1 MSKRDIRRKFG
12 QNYLS
17 DPAII
22 FEMGQAIGP
31 YSKDKFLE
39 VGPGMGALTKTLNQK
54 DIKILAIEVDKDNID
69 YLSKKFQ
76 GPAEFQ
82 FINDDILKT
91 SLDFLEAGAFRIVGN
106 LPYNISTQ
114 IILRFIHWSKYIQ
127 DMHFLVQKEVAE
139 KITGTIKTKNW
150 GKLSIKIA
158 AFFNTEILF
167 DVPPESFD
175 IKPKVISSFI
185 RMTPKQNLE
194 FDSKLVTN
202 LYKVIDL
209 SFSSRRKNIKNNLKK
224 QNFDWDNLDI
234 DFNLRPEE
242 LSLNDYV
249 ELAKAFKE

>member
-1 MSKRDIRRKFG
+1 
-12 QNYLS
+12 
-17 DPAII
+17 
-22 FEMGQAIGP
+22 
-31 YSKDKFLE
+31 
-39 VGPGMGALTKTLNQK
+39 
-54 DIKILAIEVDKDNID
+54 
-69 YLSKKFQ
+69 
-76 GPAEFQ
+76 
-82 FINDDILKT
+82 
-91 SLDFLEAGAFRIVGN
+91 
-106 LPYNISTQ
+106 
-114 IILRFIHWSKYIQ
+114 
-127 DMHFLVQKEVAE
+127 MHFLVQKEVAE

-175 IKPKVISSFI
+175 IKPKVMSSFI

-194 FDSKLVTN
+194 FDSNLVTN

>member
-1 MSKRDIRRKFG
+1 
-12 QNYLS
+12 
-17 DPAII
+17 
-22 FEMGQAIGP
+22 
-31 YSKDKFLE
+31 
-39 VGPGMGALTKTLNQK
+39 
-54 DIKILAIEVDKDNID
+54 
-69 YLSKKFQ
+69 
-76 GPAEFQ
+76 
-82 FINDDILKT
+82 
-91 SLDFLEAGAFRIVGN
+91 
-106 LPYNISTQ
+106 
-114 IILRFIHWSKYIQ
+114 
-127 DMHFLVQKEVAE
+127 MHFLVQREVAE
-139 KITGTIKTKNW
+139 KITGAIKTKNW

-175 IKPKVISSFI
+175 IKPKVMSSFI

-242 LSLNDYV
+242 LSLSNYV
-249 ELAKAFKE
+249 ELAKAFKK

>member
-1 MSKRDIRRKFG
+1 
-12 QNYLS
+12 
-17 DPAII
+17 
-22 FEMGQAIGP
+22 
-31 YSKDKFLE
+31 
-39 VGPGMGALTKTLNQK
+39 
-54 DIKILAIEVDKDNID
+54 
-69 YLSKKFQ
+69 
-76 GPAEFQ
+76 
-82 FINDDILKT
+82 
-91 SLDFLEAGAFRIVGN
+91 
-106 LPYNISTQ
+106 
-114 IILRFIHWSKYIQ
+114 
-127 DMHFLVQKEVAE
+127 MHFLVQKEVAE

-175 IKPKVISSFI
+175 IKPKVMSSFI
-185 RMTPKQNLE
+185 RMVPKQNLE

>member
-1 MSKRDIRRKFG
+1 
-12 QNYLS
+12 
-17 DPAII
+17 
-22 FEMGQAIGP
+22 
-31 YSKDKFLE
+31 
-39 VGPGMGALTKTLNQK
+39 
-54 DIKILAIEVDKDNID
+54 
-69 YLSKKFQ
+69 
-76 GPAEFQ
+76 
-82 FINDDILKT
+82 
-91 SLDFLEAGAFRIVGN
+91 
-106 LPYNISTQ
+106 
-114 IILRFIHWSKYIQ
+114 
-127 DMHFLVQKEVAE
+127 MHFLVQKEVAE

-175 IKPKVISSFI
+175 IKPKVMSSFI
-185 RMTPKQNLE
+185 RMAPKQNLE

>member
-1 MSKRDIRRKFG
+1 
-12 QNYLS
+12 
-17 DPAII
+17 
-22 FEMGQAIGP
+22 
-31 YSKDKFLE
+31 
-39 VGPGMGALTKTLNQK
+39 
-54 DIKILAIEVDKDNID
+54 
-69 YLSKKFQ
+69 
-76 GPAEFQ
+76 
-82 FINDDILKT
+82 
-91 SLDFLEAGAFRIVGN
+91 
-106 LPYNISTQ
+106 
-114 IILRFIHWSKYIQ
+114 
-127 DMHFLVQKEVAE
+127 MHFLVQKEVAE

-158 AFFNTEILF
+158 TFFNTEILF

-175 IKPKVISSFI
+175 IKPKVMSSFI

>member
-1 MSKRDIRRKFG
+1 
-12 QNYLS
+12 
-17 DPAII
+17 
-22 FEMGQAIGP
+22 
-31 YSKDKFLE
+31 
-39 VGPGMGALTKTLNQK
+39 
-54 DIKILAIEVDKDNID
+54 
-69 YLSKKFQ
+69 
-76 GPAEFQ
+76 
-82 FINDDILKT
+82 
-91 SLDFLEAGAFRIVGN
+91 
-106 LPYNISTQ
+106 
-114 IILRFIHWSKYIQ
+114 
-127 DMHFLVQKEVAE
+127 MHFLVQKEVAE

-175 IKPKVISSFI
+175 IKPKVMSSFI
-185 RMTPKQNLE
+185 RMATKQNLE

-242 LSLNDYV
+242 LSLSNYV

>member
-1 MSKRDIRRKFG
+1 
-12 QNYLS
+12 
-17 DPAII
+17 
-22 FEMGQAIGP
+22 
-31 YSKDKFLE
+31 
-39 VGPGMGALTKTLNQK
+39 
-54 DIKILAIEVDKDNID
+54 
-69 YLSKKFQ
+69 
-76 GPAEFQ
+76 
-82 FINDDILKT
+82 
-91 SLDFLEAGAFRIVGN
+91 
-106 LPYNISTQ
+106 
-114 IILRFIHWSKYIQ
+114 
-127 DMHFLVQKEVAE
+127 MHFLVQREVAE

-175 IKPKVISSFI
+175 IKPKVMSSFI

-242 LSLNDYV
+242 LSLSNYV

>member
-1 MSKRDIRRKFG
+1 
-12 QNYLS
+12 
-17 DPAII
+17 
-22 FEMGQAIGP
+22 
-31 YSKDKFLE
+31 
-39 VGPGMGALTKTLNQK
+39 
-54 DIKILAIEVDKDNID
+54 
-69 YLSKKFQ
+69 
-76 GPAEFQ
+76 
-82 FINDDILKT
+82 
-91 SLDFLEAGAFRIVGN
+91 
-106 LPYNISTQ
+106 
-114 IILRFIHWSKYIQ
+114 
-127 DMHFLVQKEVAE
+127 MHFLIQKEVAE

-175 IKPKVISSFI
+175 IKPKVMSSFI

-242 LSLNDYV
+242 LSLSNYV

>member
-1 MSKRDIRRKFG
+1 
-12 QNYLS
+12 
-17 DPAII
+17 
-22 FEMGQAIGP
+22 
-31 YSKDKFLE
+31 
-39 VGPGMGALTKTLNQK
+39 
-54 DIKILAIEVDKDNID
+54 
-69 YLSKKFQ
+69 
-76 GPAEFQ
+76 
-82 FINDDILKT
+82 
-91 SLDFLEAGAFRIVGN
+91 
-106 LPYNISTQ
+106 
-114 IILRFIHWSKYIQ
+114 
-127 DMHFLVQKEVAE
+127 MHFLVQKEVAE

-175 IKPKVISSFI
+175 IKPKVMSSFI

-242 LSLNDYV
+242 LSLSNYV